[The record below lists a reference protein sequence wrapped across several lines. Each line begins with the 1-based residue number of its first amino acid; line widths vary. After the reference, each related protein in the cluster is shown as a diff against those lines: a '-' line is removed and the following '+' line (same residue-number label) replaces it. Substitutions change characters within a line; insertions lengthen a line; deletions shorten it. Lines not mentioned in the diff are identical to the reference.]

1 VSSACLISHVPSYP
15 FLPADSVAGRFW
27 NWRTLPALY
36 SARGVEHPAE
46 QVLDQVALFAVVLRS
61 GSSANGSVISL
72 PLLGGRCPRVAR
84 TSGEREP
91 SHCQTEKCSHP
102 GRVEAARS
110 PLRFRFVPELNR
122 KPRLPLALLVERT
135 ERDRLLAAT
144 IQSVSFGTYRRI
156 AVRCLLAASLH
167 RTGSRKDHL

>member
-27 NWRTLPALY
+27 NWRTFPALY

-110 PLRFRFVPELNR
+110 PSPIPLRTGIEPQT
-122 KPRLPLALLVERT
+122 PA
-135 ERDRLLAAT
+135 
-144 IQSVSFGTYRRI
+144 SFGASGRENRERQTACCHHPVRQFWYLPENRC
-156 AVRCLLAASLH
+156 AVFA
-167 RTGSRKDHL
+167 GRKSPSNGKS